1 MEDQK
6 CWIFSENV
14 GRGIYH
20 PFILT
25 KNNQKKNIY
34 IPAAILVASCI
45 QS

>member
-1 MEDQK
+1 MEDPK
-6 CWIFSENV
+6 WRIVFSENV
-14 GRGIYH
+14 GKGNN

-25 KNNQKKNIY
+25 NLYIYMY